1 MVSLCQVGAHPM
13 EESIGD
19 PNMQSSV
26 ISPVSRG
33 VRRKSGGGARNEQRR
48 NPGRLV
54 CTPAG
59 GAGKRWKDCKLL
71 EISLK
76 ESNADEIGDL
86 MHRRN
91 PGSGSELAQKV
102 AK

>member
-1 MVSLCQVGAHPM
+1 M
-13 EESIGD
+13 
-19 PNMQSSV
+19 
-26 ISPVSRG
+26 SRG
-33 VRRKSGGGARNEQRR
+33 LRRKSGGGARNEQRR

-76 ESNADEIGDL
+76 ESNADEIGPHASQESGKWL
-86 MHRRN
+86 RTSSE
-91 PGSGSELAQKV
+91 GSKIGER
-102 AK
+102 